1 VILSE
6 IAVRIGGE
14 LTGDG
19 KKEITGL
26 SIPETAGPSDIV
38 FADKHSFL
46 ESALWSRAGAFVVD
60 ANLAF
65 HDPRPAILTSTPRLS
80 FIKLL
85 EIFESPRPASSGV
98 HPSVS
103 VGENCRIS
111 PTATIMVNCVVG
123 NSVVVEDDAVIYPQC
138 FLGDGVTIGAGSTL
152 HPQVVVGSG
161 SVIGRRCVLFPGAV
175 IGADGFGYHDEGAR
189 RLKIPHLG
197 NVVLQDEVEVGAN
210 TTIDRAV
217 LGSTVVAAGTKID
230 NLVQIGHNVQI
241 GAKCYLV
248 AQVGVGGSTRIG
260 NGVVLGGQSGI
271 SDHLTIG
278 DRVMVAGKSAVRES
292 LPPGEIVGQP
302 PAFPIRVTNELVR
315 LLPQLPELF
324 SRVGR
329 LEQNGQGTPGSA
341 GAPSNGRSWSEIVIP
356 ILART
361 LRVKPELIG
370 PDMDLKEEF
379 NADSLTVLTVVTE
392 IESQFGIAIP
402 DEDVP
407 RLRTLSAVVTY
418 LEKNY
423 PDSRSNHET

>member
-1 VILSE
+1 MILSE
-6 IAVRIGGE
+6 IAARVGGE
-14 LTGDG
+14 LTGG
-19 KKEITGL
+19 GEKEISRV
-26 SIPETAGPSDIV
+26 SIPETAGPADIV
-38 FADKHSFL
+38 FADKLSFL
-46 ESALWSRAGAFVVD
+46 ESALRSRTGAFLVD

-65 HDPRPAILTSTPRLS
+65 DDPRPAIRTVTPRVA

-85 EIFESPRPASSGV
+85 ELFEPPRPARSGL
-98 HPSVS
+98 HPTVS
-103 VGENCRIS
+103 VGRDSRIS
-111 PTATIMVNCVVG
+111 PTATIMANCVLG
-123 NSVVVEDDAVIYPQC
+123 DNVVVEDDVVIYPQC
-138 FLGDGVTIGAGSTL
+138 YVGDGASIGAGTLL
-152 HPQVVVGSG
+152 HPQVVVGAG
-161 SVIGRRCVLFPGAV
+161 CLVGRKCILFPGVV
-175 IGADGFGYHDEGAR
+175 IGADGFGYHDEGTR
-189 RLKIPHLG
+189 RMRIPHLG

-217 LGSTVVAAGTKID
+217 LGSTVIAAGTKID

-248 AQVGVGGSTRIG
+248 AQVGIGGSTKVG

-324 SRVGR
+324 LRVGR
-329 LEQNGQGTPGSA
+329 LEETGNAAPGRTP
-341 GAPSNGRSWSEIVIP
+341 PSNGRSWSEIVVP
-356 ILART
+356 VLAKT
-361 LRVKPELIG
+361 LRVKPELIR

-407 RLRTLSAVVTY
+407 RLRTLSAIVTY

-423 PDSRSNHET
+423 PDNRCR

>member
-1 VILSE
+1 VILSK
-6 IAVRIGGE
+6 IAAKIGGE
-14 LTGDG
+14 LTGDSH
-19 KKEITGL
+19 KEITGI
-26 SIPETAGPSDIV
+26 SIPETAGPTDIV
-38 FADKHSFL
+38 FADKHNFL
-46 ESALWSRAGAFVVD
+46 ESALRSRAGAFAVD
-60 ANLAF
+60 ATLAF
-65 HDPRPAILTSTPRLS
+65 SDARPAIRTATPRLS

-85 EIFESPRPASSGV
+85 ELFEPPRPARSGV

-103 VGENCRIS
+103 VGANCRIS
-111 PTATIMVNCVVG
+111 PTATVMVNCVLG
-123 NSVVVEDDAVIYPQC
+123 DDVVIEDEAIVYPQC
-138 FLGDGVTIGAGSTL
+138 FLGDGVKIGAGTVL
-152 HPQVVVGSG
+152 HPQVVVGAACR
-161 SVIGRRCVLFPGAV
+161 IGRRCILFPGVV

-189 RLKIPHLG
+189 RHRIPHLG
-197 NVVLQDEVEVGAN
+197 NVVLEDEVEIGAN

-217 LGSTVVAAGTKID
+217 LGSTVIATGTKID

-248 AQVGVGGSTRIG
+248 AQVGIGGSARIG

-271 SDHLTIG
+271 SDHVTIG

-292 LPPGEIVGQP
+292 LPPGEIVGEP

-329 LEQNGQGTPGSA
+329 LEETGHPASGQS
-341 GAPSNGRSWSEIVIP
+341 APSNGRSWAEIVVP

-361 LRVKPELIG
+361 LRVRPELIG

-407 RLRTLSAVVTY
+407 KLRTLTAVVSY

-423 PDSRSNHET
+423 PDRRSTNET

>member
-6 IAVRIGGE
+6 IALRIGGE
-14 LTGDG
+14 LAGDG
-19 KKEITGL
+19 KKDVTGI
-26 SIPETAGPSDIV
+26 SIPESAGPADIV

-46 ESALWSRAGAFVVD
+46 ESALRSRAGAFVVD
-60 ANLAF
+60 ANLVID
-65 HDPRPAILTSTPRLS
+65 DPRPSIRTTAPRVS

-85 EIFESPRPASSGV
+85 ELFEPPQTSG
-98 HPSVS
+98 PGIDPTVS

-111 PTATIMVNCVVG
+111 PTATIMVNCVLG
-123 NSVVVEDDAVIYPQC
+123 DNVVIEDDALIYPQC
-138 FLGDGVTIGAGSTL
+138 FIGDGAVVGVGSVL
-152 HPQVVVGSG
+152 HPQVVVGAG
-161 SVIGRRCVLFPGAV
+161 CLIGRKCILSPGVV

-189 RLKIPHLG
+189 RFRIPHLG
-197 NVVLQDEVEVGAN
+197 NVVLEDEVEVGAN
-210 TTIDRAV
+210 STIDRAV
-217 LGSTVVAAGTKID
+217 LGSTVIKAGTKID

-241 GAKCYLV
+241 GAKCYVV

-292 LPPGEIVGQP
+292 LPAGEIVGEP
-302 PAFPIRVTNELVR
+302 PAFPIRVTNELVH
-315 LLPQLPELF
+315 LLPELPELF
-324 SRVGR
+324 SRVTR
-329 LEQNGQGTPGSA
+329 LEQSGQTKA
-341 GAPSNGRSWSEIVIP
+341 EAPVFYNGRPWSEIVIP

-361 LRVKPELIG
+361 LRVRPELIG

-407 RLRTLSAVVTY
+407 RLRTLSAVVSY

-423 PDSRSNHET
+423 PDRRSTNER

>member
-1 VILSE
+1 MILSE
-6 IAVRIGGE
+6 IAVKVGGE

-19 KKEITGL
+19 GREATGV
-26 SIPETAGPSDIV
+26 SIPETAGPADIV
-38 FADKHSFL
+38 FADKRSFL
-46 ESALWSRAGAFVVD
+46 ESALRSQAGAFLID

-65 HDPRPAILTSTPRLS
+65 NDPRPAIRTVTPRVS
-80 FIKLL
+80 FIRLL
-85 EIFESPRPASSGV
+85 ELFESPRPAKSGV
-98 HPSVS
+98 HPTVS
-103 VGENCRIS
+103 MGSNCRIS
-111 PTATIMVNCVVG
+111 PTATIMVNCVLG
-123 NSVVVEDDAVIYPQC
+123 DNVVVGEEAVVYPQC
-138 FLGDGVTIGAGSTL
+138 FVGDGATIGTGAVL
-152 HPQVVVGSG
+152 HPQVVVGA
-161 SVIGRRCVLFPGAV
+161 RCVVGRKCILFPGVV
-175 IGADGFGYHDEGAR
+175 IGGDGFGYHDEGNV
-189 RLKIPHLG
+189 RLRIPHLG
-197 NVVLQDEVEVGAN
+197 NVVLEDEVEVGAN

-217 LGSTVVAAGTKID
+217 LGSTIIAAGTKID

-292 LPPGEIVGQP
+292 LPAGEIVGQP

-315 LLPQLPELF
+315 LLPRLPDLF

-329 LEQNGQGTPGSA
+329 LEETGKA
-341 GAPSNGRSWSEIVIP
+341 APDRTAASNGKSWSEIVIP
-356 ILART
+356 VLAKT
-361 LRVKPELIG
+361 LRVKPELIR

-407 RLRTLSAVVTY
+407 RLRTLSAIVSY

-423 PDSRSNHET
+423 PDSRFTDET

>member
-1 VILSE
+1 MILSD
-6 IAVRIGGE
+6 IAARIGGQ
-14 LTGDG
+14 LTGNG
-19 KKEITGL
+19 EWEINRI
-26 SIPETAGPSDIV
+26 SIPETAGPADIV

-46 ESALWSRAGAFVVD
+46 EAALRSRAGAFVVD
-60 ANLAF
+60 ANLTF
-65 HDPRPAILTSTPRLS
+65 DDPRPSIRTATPRVS

-85 EIFESPRPASSGV
+85 ELFEPPRPARAGV
-98 HPSVS
+98 HATVIR
-103 VGENCRIS
+103 GQNCRIS
-111 PTATIMVNCVVG
+111 PTATIMVNCVLG
-123 NSVVVEDDAVIYPQC
+123 DDVVVEDDAVIYPQC
-138 FLGDGVTIGAGSTL
+138 FLGNNTRIGAGTIL
-152 HPQVVVGSG
+152 HPQVVVASG
-161 SVIGRRCVLFPGAV
+161 CQIGRRCILFPGVV

-189 RLKIPHLG
+189 RMKIPHLG
-197 NVVLQDEVEVGAN
+197 NVVLEDEVEVGAN

-230 NLVQIGHNVQI
+230 NLVQIGHNVQV

-248 AQVGVGGSTRIG
+248 AQVGIGGSTKIG

-302 PAFPIRVTNELVR
+302 PSFPIRVTNELVR

-324 SRVGR
+324 SRVSR
-329 LEQNGQGTPGSA
+329 LEEAGNAAPGST
-341 GAPSNGRSWSEIVIP
+341 APSNGRPWSEIVIP
-356 ILART
+356 VLART
-361 LRVKPELIG
+361 LRVKPELIR

-407 RLRTLSAVVTY
+407 RLRTLSAIVNY

-423 PDSRSNHET
+423 PDGRSLDES

>member
-1 VILSE
+1 MNLSE
-6 IAVRIGGE
+6 IAVRIGGQ
-14 LTGDG
+14 LAGDG
-19 KKEITGL
+19 EKEISGV
-26 SIPETAGPSDIV
+26 SIAESAGRTDIV
-38 FADKHSFL
+38 FADRHSFL
-46 ESALWSRAGAFVVD
+46 ESALQSEAGAFVID
-60 ANLAF
+60 GNLAF
-65 HDPRPAILTSTPRLS
+65 ADPRPVIRTATPRLS
-80 FIKLL
+80 FIRLL
-85 EIFESPRPASSGV
+85 ELFAPLRPARPGL
-98 HPSVS
+98 HPSANL
-103 VGENCRIS
+103 GENCRVS
-111 PTATIMVNCVVG
+111 PTASVMANCVLG
-123 NSVVVEDDAVIYPQC
+123 NDVVVEDDVVIYPQC
-138 FLGDGVTIGAGSTL
+138 YLGDGARIGSGSIL
-152 HPQVVVGSG
+152 HPQVVVGPRCL
-161 SVIGRRCVLFPGAV
+161 VGRRCILFPGAV
-175 IGADGFGYHDEGAR
+175 IGADGFGYHDEGAK
-189 RLKIPHLG
+189 RLRIPHLG

-248 AQVGVGGSTRIG
+248 AQVGIGGSTRIG

-292 LPPGEIVGQP
+292 LPQGEIVGEP

-329 LEQNGQGTPGSA
+329 LEETGQTILA
-341 GAPSNGRSWSEIVIP
+341 RTAPSNGRSWSEIVIP
-356 ILART
+356 VLART
-361 LRVKPELIG
+361 LRVRPELIG

-407 RLRTLSAVVTY
+407 KLRTLSAVVSY

-423 PDSRSNHET
+423 PDSRSTHET

>member
-1 VILSE
+1 MILSE
-6 IAVRIGGE
+6 IAVKIGGE

-19 KKEITGL
+19 EKEIRRV
-26 SIPETAGPSDIV
+26 SIPETAGPTDIV

-46 ESALWSRAGAFVVD
+46 ESALRSRAGAFVVD
-60 ANLAF
+60 TALAF
-65 HDPRPAILTSTPRLS
+65 DDPRPAIRTGTPRLS

-85 EIFESPRPASSGV
+85 ELFQPARPAGSGV

-103 VGENCRIS
+103 VGKSCQIS
-111 PTATIMVNCVVG
+111 PTATVMVNCVLG
-123 NSVVVEDDAVIYPQC
+123 DNVVVEDDVIIYPQC
-138 FLGDGVTIGAGSTL
+138 FLGDGARIGSGTVV
-152 HPQVVVGSG
+152 HPQVVVGARCL
-161 SVIGRRCVLFPGAV
+161 IGRSCILFPGV
-175 IGADGFGYHDEGAR
+175 VVGADGFGYYDEGAT
-189 RLKIPHLG
+189 RLRIPHLG
-197 NVVLQDEVEVGAN
+197 NVILEDEVEVGAN

-217 LGSTVVAAGTKID
+217 LGSTVIAAGTKID

-248 AQVGVGGSTRIG
+248 AQVGIGGSSRIG

-271 SDHLTIG
+271 SDHVTIG

-292 LPPGEIVGQP
+292 LPPGEIVGEP

-324 SRVGR
+324 CRVGQ
-329 LEQNGQGTPGSA
+329 LEETGHPTPDRTAFSK
-341 GAPSNGRSWSEIVIP
+341 GRSWSEIVIP

-361 LRVKPELIG
+361 LRVRPELIG

-407 RLRTLSAVVTY
+407 RLRTLSAVVSY
-418 LEKNY
+418 LEKNF
-423 PDSRSNHET
+423 PDRRSTNET

>member
-6 IAVRIGGE
+6 IAVKIGGE

-19 KKEITGL
+19 GKEVTGV
-26 SIPETAGPSDIV
+26 SIPETAGPAEIV

-46 ESALWSRAGAFVVD
+46 ESALRSRAGAFLVD

-65 HDPRPAILTSTPRLS
+65 NDPRPAIRTATPRVS
-80 FIKLL
+80 FIRLL
-85 EIFESPRPASSGV
+85 ELFEAPRPAKSGV
-98 HPSVS
+98 HPTVS
-103 VGENCRIS
+103 IGENCRIS
-111 PTATIMVNCVVG
+111 PTATIMVNCVLGDNVLVG
-123 NSVVVEDDAVIYPQC
+123 EEAVVYPQC
-138 FLGDGVTIGAGSTL
+138 FVGDGATIGTGAVL
-152 HPQVVVGSG
+152 HPQVVVGARC
-161 SVIGRRCVLFPGAV
+161 VVGRRCILFPGVV
-175 IGADGFGYHDEGAR
+175 IGGDGFGYHDEGGV
-189 RLKIPHLG
+189 RLRIPHLG
-197 NVVLQDEVEVGAN
+197 NVVLEDEVEVGAN

-217 LGSTVVAAGTKID
+217 LGSTVISAGTKID

-248 AQVGVGGSTRIG
+248 AQVGIGGSTKIG

-292 LPPGEIVGQP
+292 LPAGEIVGQP

-329 LEQNGQGTPGSA
+329 LEESGKAAPGRAAVSQ
-341 GAPSNGRSWSEIVIP
+341 GRSWSEIVIP
-356 ILART
+356 VLAKT
-361 LRVKPELIG
+361 LRVKPELIR

-407 RLRTLSAVVTY
+407 RLRTLSAIVSY

-423 PDSRSNHET
+423 PDSRFTDET